1 MVYYLISLIVT
12 PENLTK
18 YKSELLIRIVP
29 VNGDSEMISWMINTF
44 NLISTCCSPISE
56 LMTFIKPH

>member
-56 LMTFIKPH
+56 TDDLH